1 MQRLSY
7 FLLGIVFT
15 IAAIVA
21 AALWDS
27 THEFKF
33 LNMIGQVIPWEKPA
47 LKAEDLTGKWAGNE
61 SRGATYSVV
70 RKSDG
75 TFSEFHDYTHQNG
88 PHPPLIITSSGCWS
102 LSGSQYS
109 YYYTKSTDSSLL
121 GRGPWI
127 RTLTSVSPAEF
138 TYLESEG
145 NEVTEKKE

>member
-15 IAAIVA
+15 VAAIVA
-21 AALWDS
+21 AGLWDS

-33 LNMIGQVIPWEKPA
+33 LNMLGQAIPLEKPA
-47 LKAEDLTGKWAGNE
+47 LNAEDLTGKWAGQE
-61 SRGATYSVV
+61 RRGATYSVV

-75 TFSEFHDYTHQNG
+75 TFSEFRDYTHHNA
-88 PHPPLIITSSGCWS
+88 PHPPMVVTSSGCWS
-102 LSGSQYS
+102 LSGTHYS
-109 YYYTKSTDSSLL
+109 YYYTKSTDPSLL

-127 RTLTSVSPAEF
+127 KTLSSVSPTEF